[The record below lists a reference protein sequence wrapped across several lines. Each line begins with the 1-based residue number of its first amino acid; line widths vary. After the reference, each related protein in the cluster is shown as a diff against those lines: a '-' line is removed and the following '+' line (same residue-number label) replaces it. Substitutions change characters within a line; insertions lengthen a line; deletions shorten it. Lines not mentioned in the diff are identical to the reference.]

1 MPTFDC
7 LFFLLYSYVNAQ
19 TYRSRTEKKE
29 ILYASLE
36 VFAREGYKDTNLGLI
51 AASCG
56 LSRTT
61 VYQYFKDKSEI
72 FHFAVKN
79 TTDSMLEK
87 YSSQKW
93 TSIEDPVEKLNLLM
107 VDILNTADEHQREI
121 VNLIIV
127 LKDIEGDLHETIKR
141 RTVKLSLL
149 LSRIIRDCLKRN
161 PNNLNKNLKPQQE
174 AQKLIVLIESYCFQ
188 TAYIPQNK
196 ETVRE
201 LITDRISSYKA

>member
-1 MPTFDC
+1 MTVYSFYCIVMAMPKHIDHE
-7 LFFLLYSYVNAQ
+7 Q
-19 TYRSRTEKKE
+19 RKKE
-29 ILYASLE
+29 ILYAALN
-36 VFAREGYKDTNLGLI
+36 VFAQEGYKNTNLGLI
-51 AASCG
+51 ATSCG

-61 VYQYFKDKSEI
+61 VYQYFKDKSQI

-93 TSIEDPVEKLNLLM
+93 TSIEDPIEKLQLLM
-107 VDILNTADEHQREI
+107 TDILNTADEHQREI

-127 LKDIEGDLHETIKR
+127 LKDIEGDLYETIKR
-141 RTVKLSLL
+141 RTAKLSLL
-149 LSRIIRDCLKRN
+149 LSRIIRDCLKKN
-161 PNNLNKNLKPQQE
+161 PTTFTKTLKPQQE

-196 ETVRE
+196 ETVQE
-201 LITDRISSYKA
+201 LISDRIDSYKS